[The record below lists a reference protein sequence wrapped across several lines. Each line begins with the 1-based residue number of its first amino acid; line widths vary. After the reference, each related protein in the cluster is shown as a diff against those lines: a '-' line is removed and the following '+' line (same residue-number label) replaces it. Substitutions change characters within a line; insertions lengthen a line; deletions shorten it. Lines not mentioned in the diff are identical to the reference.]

1 MARRLLVSAMVVAAV
16 LSRLPS
22 SADEGP
28 QVVTVIIPRYPAVAR
43 QARVSGSTSVVL
55 EVDAGGVPRQVT
67 PQGPR
72 IPLLTEACVRAL
84 TEWRFSPASSKTTRR
99 AAVTCTFHLLSRN
112 APEPRFAAKLT
123 MPGLLEI
130 TEQEPTIEAVSER
143 TSVHESRARRGT
155 RGCCRRWVTGALVDD
170 LAGGSTCWE

>member
-72 IPLLTEACVRAL
+72 IPLLTEACVGAL
-84 TEWRFSPASSKTTRR
+84 TEWRFSPASSPSTRR
-99 AAVTCTFHLLSRN
+99 AAVTCTFHLLSRH
-112 APEPRFAAKLT
+112 APEPRFAARLT

-130 TEQEPTIEAVSER
+130 TEQEPTIEAASEM
-143 TSVHESRARRGT
+143 T
-155 RGCCRRWVTGALVDD
+155 RSGR
-170 LAGGSTCWE
+170 E